1 MDCVLII
8 DGNSL
13 MNRAF
18 FALPPL
24 TTKEGIQTNAVLG
37 FLNMMNRLIDDYQ
50 PTHLSVAFDVS
61 KKTFRNNMYSDYKGT
76 RKGMMPELRSQMPI
90 IKEILSA
97 MNIHQMGIEGFE
109 ADDLI
114 GTVAKHF
121 SSKNVTVKVATGDKD
136 ALQLTDDNI
145 QIVYAKKGGFLPY
158 TKEMIKEEF
167 GICPIQIIDYKGLAG
182 DKSDNIPGI
191 PGFGP
196 KTTKTL
202 LQEYS
207 SVENIIEN
215 AENITKKRWKE
226 LIIEHS
232 EQALLSKKLAT
243 IMIDVPVEFE
253 DEEFK
258 FIEPDYNALR
268 SLLIK
273 YEFTRLLD
281 RYIKEQK
288 EEEKIEYTIL
298 DDPSD
303 LIERI
308 KKEKLIGVDIISDK
322 DNILMDKI
330 HAITIL
336 LDKIYYVP
344 INDLN
349 MQLFK
354 DIFEDEEI
362 IKVSYKLKQQ
372 LLKLYPYH
380 IEPRGFTF
388 DIFIASYLLNPG
400 LSSYNLHDIYLKEG
414 FMTIPSTEEFLGKNK
429 KKVLFSSKSHE
440 EIAEYSAMRISKYL
454 EIKDKYLN
462 QLEKENLFDLFNEVE
477 MPLVEILS
485 ELEYNGMN
493 VDVEKLDELDKKL
506 SDKIE
511 ILEKDIYDLSEQEF
525 NINSP
530 KQLGV
535 VLFEELK
542 LPVIKKTKTGY
553 STAHDILEKLK
564 YEHPVVEKIIDY
576 RTYTKLKS
584 TYIDGLRK
592 LINPV
597 SHKIHSSFNQ
607 TVVVTGRLSST
618 DPNMQNIP
626 MRLEEGREIRKI
638 FTAKKDYILIGAD
651 YSQIELRVLAH
662 MSKDETLIKA
672 FKEDVDIHSLTA
684 ASVFHV
690 EIEDITTLQRSRAKE
705 VNFGIMYGMSDYGL
719 SENLHISRKE
729 AKEYIENYFKRYSSV
744 KEFMDGLIEGCKEK
758 GYVETI
764 LHRRRYV
771 PDIKSSNFNVRAAAM
786 RTIMNTPIQG
796 SAADIIKIAMID
808 VNRELKKRKLKS
820 KMVLQV
826 HDELLIETHK
836 DEIDIVKDILKTNM
850 ENAIELL
857 VPLKVSMN
865 EGSNWYE
872 AK

>member
-1 MDCVLII
+1 
-8 DGNSL
+8 
-13 MNRAF
+13 
-18 FALPPL
+18 
-24 TTKEGIQTNAVLG
+24 
-37 FLNMMNRLIDDYQ
+37 
-50 PTHLSVAFDVS
+50 
-61 KKTFRNNMYSDYKGT
+61 
-76 RKGMMPELRSQMPI
+76 
-90 IKEILSA
+90 
-97 MNIHQMGIEGFE
+97 
-109 ADDLI
+109 
-114 GTVAKHF
+114 
-121 SSKNVTVKVATGDKD
+121 
-136 ALQLTDDNI
+136 
-145 QIVYAKKGGFLPY
+145 
-158 TKEMIKEEF
+158 MIKEEF
-167 GICPIQIIDYKGLAG
+167 GVSPIQIIDYKGLAG
-182 DKSDNIPGI
+182 DTADNIPGI

-202 LQEYS
+202 LQEYT
-207 SVENIIEN
+207 SVENMIEN
-215 AENITKKRWKE
+215 VEHITKKRWKE
-226 LIIEHS
+226 LIIEHK

-253 DEEFK
+253 DDEFK
-258 FIEPDYNALR
+258 LIEPDYNELR
-268 SLLIK
+268 SLLVK

-281 RYIKEQK
+281 RYSGENK
-288 EEEKIEYTIL
+288 EEEKIEYTIV

-303 LIERI
+303 LIEKI

-336 LDKIYYVP
+336 LDNIYYIP

-349 MQLFK
+349 MHLFK
-354 DIFEDEEI
+354 EIFEDENI

-372 LLKLYPYH
+372 LLKLYPYA
-380 IEPRGFTF
+380 INPKGFTF

-414 FMTIPSTEEFLGKNK
+414 FLKIPSTEEFLGKNK
-429 KKVLFSSKSHE
+429 KTVKFSSKTHE
-440 EIAEYSAMRISKYL
+440 EIAEYSAYRISKYL

-462 QLEKENLFDLFNEVE
+462 KLEEENLIDLFNNVE

-511 ILEKDIYDLSEQEF
+511 ILEKDIYDLSEKEF

-535 VLFEELK
+535 VLFEDLR
-542 LPVIKKTKTGY
+542 LPIIKKTKTGY

-592 LINPV
+592 LINPI
-597 SHKIHSSFNQ
+597 SGKIHSSFNQ

-638 FTAKKDYILIGAD
+638 FTAKKDYILVGAD

-662 MSKDETLIKA
+662 MSKDETLIDA
-672 FKEDVDIHSLTA
+672 FKNDIDIHSLTA

-690 EIEDITTLQRSRAKE
+690 DIDDITVLQRSRAKE

-719 SENLHISRKE
+719 SENLHIPRKE
-729 AKEYIENYFKRYSSV
+729 AKLYIENYFKRYSSV
-744 KEFMDGLIEGCKEK
+744 KEFMDGLIEECKEK

-764 LHRRRYV
+764 LNRRRYI
-771 PDIKSSNFNVRAAAM
+771 PEIKSSNFNVRAAAM

-808 VNRELKKRKLKS
+808 VNKELKKKNLKS

-836 DEIDIVKDILKTNM
+836 DEIDIVKGILKTNM
-850 ENAIELL
+850 ENAIALL
-857 VPLKVSMN
+857 VPLKISMN
-865 EGSNWYE
+865 TGSNWYE